1 MNVEQE
7 NRSGA
12 VGSAGLVVNFGS
24 RCERTLKTLLRVYGA
39 VAGLAIFAVF
49 MPRVWMVAAHEAIGL
64 GKFPDGAIM
73 EYLARSVS
81 ALYAFHGGL
90 LWLLAGDVRRY
101 AAIIAYVA
109 VVGVAFSLFIL
120 ALDASLGLPVWWVL
134 GEGPCVLVISI
145 VILALLAR
153 TRAQWR

>member
-7 NRSGA
+7 NGSGA
-12 VGSAGLVVNFGS
+12 GGNAGLAASFVS
-24 RCERTLKTLLRVYGA
+24 RSERTLRTLLRVYGA

-49 MPRVWMVAAHEAIGL
+49 MPRAWMAAAHAAIGL
-64 GKFPDGAIM
+64 GRFPDGVIVK
-73 EYLARSVS
+73 YLARSVS

-90 LWLLAGDVRRY
+90 LWLLAGDARRY
-101 AAIIAYVA
+101 AAVIAYVA

-120 ALDASLGLPVWWVL
+120 ALDARLGLPIWWML
-134 GEGPCVLVISI
+134 GEGPCVLVISV

>member
-1 MNVEQE
+1 MNAEQE
-7 NRSGA
+7 NQSG
-12 VGSAGLVVNFGS
+12 VGGSTGLAGSFGS
-24 RCERTLKTLLRVYGA
+24 RCERMLKALLRVYGA

-49 MPRVWMVAAHEAIGL
+49 MPRAWMAATHEVIGL

-81 ALYAFHGGL
+81 ALYAVHGGL

-109 VVGVAFSLFIL
+109 VVGVVFSLFIL
-120 ALDASLGLPVWWVL
+120 ALDASLALPVWWVF

-153 TRAQWR
+153 TQWR